1 MLLTN
6 SKIQTAIIKA
16 YYNLALKSIKYYAGL
31 AVGVNN
37 TCLLK
42 QARLLR
48 MYISILKC
56 FKIIGSTTECNCY
69 INGNYS
75 VTLDN
80 NLIYNFQFLNDGTG
94 TLITP
99 WNTYSFIYQFD
110 CKTNK
115 LYISFPTIFEIYYE
129 SITTITELNFP
140 EDEVI
145 TVIIDGDTVYTSDAG
160 FDNLEDF
167 IEDFNQSLVGSF
179 MYINDDGFVVV
190 KSIQEVE
197 NLEISGGGSEF
208 VSEFTKIEEDPIFEE
223 LTIEFDEN
231 CNFNLEEGFPWY
243 YETTLDITGTPV
255 PFDDDV
261 RFFTLF
267 DPYGNTIFSLDVP
280 ITWTFEEIVTYWN
293 NTSPY
298 NDIYLQYI
306 APDNLYFYTDFGVY
320 YNNYSMLLQQYEGGT
335 DSNCIFSIDVSTLL
349 GPGLLTI
356 IVDGVTIYNSNEEFT
371 TVEEFITYFNDNNTL
386 GITVSSPNALQL
398 SFTSPEYS
406 FEEYNGIVVEI
417 FNYKGIYSEYNETYA
432 GGIDPDL
439 QSYQNTFSLVDSS
452 EDFINN
458 NPCEPETVEQT
469 CLSNKDV
476 VNIIKHIDRIIK

>member
-31 AVGVNN
+31 AIGVNN

-56 FKIIGSTTECNCY
+56 FKIIGSTTECNCC
-69 INGNYS
+69 IDGNYS

-80 NLIYNFQFLNDGTG
+80 NLIYNFQFLNNGTG
-94 TLITP
+94 TLVTP
-99 WNTYSFIYQFD
+99 WNTYSFTYQFD
-110 CKTNK
+110 CKTSK

-140 EDEVI
+140 QDEVI

-197 NLEISGGGSEF
+197 NLEISGGGLEF
-208 VSEFTKIEEDPIFEE
+208 ISEFTEIEGDPIFEE

-243 YETTLDITGTPV
+243 YETSIETGTPV
-255 PFDDDV
+255 PFEASLIS
-261 RFFTLF
+261 FNLF
-267 DPYGNTIFSLDVP
+267 DPYGNFIFGTDVNNN
-280 ITWTFEEIVTYWN
+280 WTPEQIMNYWN
-293 NTSPY
+293 TTSPY
-298 NDIYLQYI
+298 NELYLDIPEEGTY
-306 APDNLYFYTDFGVY
+306 NFYTDFGVF
-320 YNNYSMLLQQYEGGT
+320 YNDYQMSIEQYEGGT

-398 SFTSPEYS
+398 SFTSPEFS
-406 FEEYNGIVVEI
+406 FESYNGILVEI

-432 GGIDPDL
+432 GGIDPTL
-439 QSYQNTFSLVDSS
+439 NSYEGTFTLNESS